1 MVNMNKS
8 NQVQV
13 TGRRIGKKYHSMKQS
28 KGDIVFD
35 IFNMV
40 FLLILGLTMI
50 YPMYYII
57 VYSLNE
63 GLDAMKGGLYLWP
76 RVFTTFN
83 YEYVF
88 SNGVIQHAYIITIL
102 RTIIGTFTG
111 LLVTGMTA
119 YGMSLKNLPYRKG
132 LLILC
137 LIPMLFNGGLIPYYI
152 QLSKLKLLDSFWV
165 YIIPA
170 MFNVWN
176 MFVMM
181 KFFMGIPES
190 LRESALIDGAGE
202 FTIFFKIIIPLA
214 KPVIA
219 AIGLFIAVTQ
229 WNDWYSGAFY
239 ISSAKLLPV
248 QTYLQR
254 LFEADNLNMLS
265 SNSRIVAEASI
276 RQAQTNT
283 MTVMSVK
290 MAAVVVG
297 TVPILCVYPF
307 VQKYFVKG
315 MLIGSVKG

>member
-1 MVNMNKS
+1 MVEMNADVEMRK
-8 NQVQV
+8 NINH
-13 TGRRIGKKYHSMKQS
+13 GIRKS
-28 KGDIVFD
+28 KGDIAFD
-35 IFNMV
+35 IFNTI
-40 FLLILGLTMI
+40 FLVLLSLIMI

-63 GLDAMKGGLYLWP
+63 GVDAMKGGIYFWP

-88 SNGVIQHAYIITIL
+88 SNGVIKNAYVITIL
-102 RTIIGTFTG
+102 RTIVGTITG
-111 LLVTGMTA
+111 LLVTGITA
-119 YGMSLKNLPYRKG
+119 YGMSLKTLPYRKG
-132 LLILC
+132 LLVVC

-152 QLSKLKLLDSFWV
+152 QLSRLHLLDSFWV

-170 MFNVWN
+170 MMNIWN

-202 FTIFFKIIIPLA
+202 FSIFFKIIIPLS
-214 KPVIA
+214 KPVLA
-219 AIGLFIAVTQ
+219 AIGLFIAVTH

-239 ISSAKLLPV
+239 ISSSKLLPV

-254 LFEADNLNMLS
+254 LFSAENLNMLS
-265 SNSRIVAEASI
+265 SNSSIVAEASV
-276 RQAQTNT
+276 RQSQTST

-297 TVPILCVYPF
+297 TLPILCIYPF
-307 VQKYFVKG
+307 LQKYFVKG